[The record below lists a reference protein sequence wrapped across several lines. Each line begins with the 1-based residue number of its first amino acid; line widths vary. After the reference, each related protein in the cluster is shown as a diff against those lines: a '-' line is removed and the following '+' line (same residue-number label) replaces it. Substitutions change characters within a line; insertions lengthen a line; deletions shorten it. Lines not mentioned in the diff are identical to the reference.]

1 MNNES
6 ALVEDVAALH
16 MDIKGYYVQF
26 GFMDNSTLDRF
37 LDRVVIPSLR
47 IDRGKKIVRDGP
59 GLSENVSDVEAGG

>member
-6 ALVEDVAALH
+6 VLVEDVAAVH
-16 MDIKGYYVQF
+16 RDIKGYYVQF

-37 LDRVVIPSLR
+37 LDRVVIPSLS
-47 IDRGKKIVRDGP
+47 IDRGHKDGP